1 VTTDLIDRIR
11 DDHELIR
18 ARFTQLLDAA
28 PAQREGHFREL
39 VSLLVQHEAVESIV
53 LHPTVEDEVS
63 NGRRIADARREE
75 EQQAERRLAELES
88 MDPTSDVF
96 MAAIEA
102 LRTEVEEHAQA
113 EEREEL
119 PKLRE
124 ELDADTLQQL
134 GHAYER
140 LRAVAPTRPHPES
153 GQGPLVNALAGP
165 IVGLVDRVR
174 DALRS
179 VAEDEQLVRA
189 SAGSGGHAYEDR
201 SVDELRQRA
210 AELDIEGRSSMDKT
224 ELIAALRRAHG

>member
-18 ARFTQLLDAA
+18 ARFTQLLDA
-28 PAQREGHFREL
+28 PPTQREGHFREL

-63 NGRRIADARREE
+63 DGRRIADARREE
-75 EQQAERRLAELES
+75 EQEAERRLAELES

-96 MAAIEA
+96 VAAIEA

-124 ELDADTLQQL
+124 ELDAETLEQL
-134 GHAYER
+134 GQAYER

-153 GQGPLVNALAGP
+153 GQGPIVNALAGP

-224 ELIAALRRAHG
+224 ELIAALRRANG